1 MGRYIP
7 FQQMQQ
13 LREAAKN
20 GDERAIKILR
30 CQLEDKEDF
39 SADLEDY
46 FKSAIEEE
54 NKVEEVAE
62 QPQEMAKQEETL
74 EMQPNKPEMEGA
86 VVPTITGKPQE
97 SDNEISG
104 SILALISACD
114 KKTIDVANDSEISDA
129 TKKGALS
136 ILQEIKQSCLEN
148 LEKFGKLMSSIS
160 KKIVEDEE

>member
-1 MGRYIP
+1 MPKYIP
-7 FQQMQQ
+7 FAQVRQ
-13 LREAAKN
+13 LREAAQS
-20 GDERAIKILR
+20 GDERARNILIK
-30 CQLEDKEDF
+30 QMNDEDF
-39 SADLEDY
+39 SAELEEY
-46 FKSAIEEE
+46 FKPAIEED

-74 EMQPNKPEMEGA
+74 EVKEQPAP
-86 VVPTITGKPQE
+86 VLTGKPQDG
-97 SDNEISG
+97 DNEIS
-104 SILALISACD
+104 SNILSLISACD